1 MTEYAAHEA
10 AAAEEDA
17 LDEEARVRAHRIAD
31 SEQVAAGAA
40 AETTS
45 PPPDEQIASVRR
57 SGRHHD
63 VAGAADRDRPKSRGL
78 GPRR

>member
-1 MTEYAAHEA
+1 MTEYVAHEA

-17 LDEEARVRAHRIAD
+17 LEQEARVRAHRIAD
-31 SEQVAAGAA
+31 SEHVAAGAA

-45 PPPDEQIASVRR
+45 PSPNEQIASVRR

-63 VAGAADRDRPKSRGL
+63 VAGTASHDRPTSRSR

>member
-1 MTEYAAHEA
+1 MTEYARES
-10 AAAEEDA
+10 AAAEADA
-17 LDEEARVRAHRIAD
+17 LEEEARVRAHRIAD

-40 AETTS
+40 AEATS
-45 PPPDEQIASVRR
+45 PSPDEQIASVRR

-63 VAGAADRDRPKSRGL
+63 VAEAGYDRPKSRGI

>member
-17 LDEEARVRAHRIAD
+17 LEEARVRAHRIAD

-45 PPPDEQIASVRR
+45 PSPDEQIASVRR

-63 VAGAADRDRPKSRGL
+63 GAEAAGYDRPKSRGL
-78 GPRR
+78 GPHR